1 VRAKASLRGMQL
13 CRSEFDAVKLKTS
26 TNYLVAGRRVGDA
39 RSCQGIARTDRGVSG
54 KRCPPWIYPRN
65 AEHYSF
71 VISRYSYRRASTGSM
86 REAFSAGHMPA
97 VTPTKARITKAVSI
111 TLLDVFRT
119 ISPS

>member
-1 VRAKASLRGMQL
+1 VTRESAESGPIRGAALPSCAVHPFPIQGRGPIMLKIKHIMKMVR
-13 CRSEFDAVKLKTS
+13 
-26 TNYLVAGRRVGDA
+26 
-39 RSCQGIARTDRGVSG
+39 RTD
-54 KRCPPWIYPRN
+54 N
-65 AEHYSF
+65 L

-97 VTPTKARITKAVSI
+97 VTPTNARITKAVSI